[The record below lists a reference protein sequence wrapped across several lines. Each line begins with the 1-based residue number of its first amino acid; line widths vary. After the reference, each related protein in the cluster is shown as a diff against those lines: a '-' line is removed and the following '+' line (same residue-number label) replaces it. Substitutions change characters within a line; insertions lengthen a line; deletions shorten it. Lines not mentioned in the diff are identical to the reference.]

1 MVDEEKKH
9 KIIVKYKLYGDHV
22 RARFFMGPQGNV
34 TPANLGSLILKLD
47 EFEALREIL
56 QQGLKEYRNAELD
69 FHEVDN
75 IGGMQDEAHS
85 S

>member
-9 KIIVKYKLYGDHV
+9 RIIVKYKLYGEHV
-22 RARFFMGPQGNV
+22 RTRIFIGPLNEEKPSNV
-34 TPANLGSLILKLD
+34 GSLLFRLD

-56 QQGLKEYRNAELD
+56 QKGLKEYRNAELE
-69 FHEVDN
+69 FREVDH
-75 IGGMQDEAHS
+75 IGGKDEVCS